1 MDTPGTQPV
10 VIPEVSRLYVC
21 EDDGLVHITF
31 PSGRV
36 DGNTVRELYE
46 AAALRVT
53 SARGRLLVDFT
64 GVDMVNSGTMGM
76 MVTLKK
82 RCMSEGAQ
90 FHIAIP
96 DPNVR
101 RQFQV
106 MNLHL
111 ILQIYASPAEAIA
124 VFKRA

>member
-1 MDTPGTQPV
+1 MPDDVILDRPTATQPT
-10 VIPEVSRLYVC
+10 RLAVRVN
-21 EDDGLVHITF
+21 EGVTHVTF

-36 DGNTVRELYE
+36 DGNAVRELYE
-46 AAALRVT
+46 VAAVRVN
-53 SARGRLLVDFT
+53 SAAVRFLVDFS
-64 GVDMVNSGTMGM
+64 GVDMANSGAMGM

-96 DPNVR
+96 DANVR
-101 RQFQV
+101 RQFQL

-111 ILQIYASPAEAIA
+111 ILNIFPTTPEA
-124 VFKRA
+124 VEKFKA

>member
-1 MDTPGTQPV
+1 MPEEALAIPGST
-10 VIPEVSRLYVC
+10 RLAVRQH
-21 EDDGLVHITF
+21 GGVTHVTF
-31 PSGRV
+31 PNGHV

-46 AAALRVT
+46 AAALLVT
-53 SARGRLLVDFT
+53 SAQVKFLVDFT
-64 GVDMVNSGTMGM
+64 AVAMANSGAMGM

-101 RQFQV
+101 QQFQI

-111 ILQIYASPAEAIA
+111 ILNIFSGPAEAMER
-124 VFKRA
+124 FKG

>member
-1 MDTPGTQPV
+1 MPDDATISPPA
-10 VIPEVSRLYVC
+10 SAARLSVC
-21 EDDGLVHITF
+21 QHDRITHVTF
-31 PSGRV
+31 PNGRV

-46 AAALRVT
+46 
-53 SARGRLLVDFT
+53 SASVLVNSAQVRFLVDFT
-64 GVDMVNSGTMGM
+64 GIDMVNSGAMGM

-101 RQFQV
+101 KQFQI

-111 ILQIYASPAEAIA
+111 ILSIYSSAGDAIA
-124 VFKRA
+124 HFKE